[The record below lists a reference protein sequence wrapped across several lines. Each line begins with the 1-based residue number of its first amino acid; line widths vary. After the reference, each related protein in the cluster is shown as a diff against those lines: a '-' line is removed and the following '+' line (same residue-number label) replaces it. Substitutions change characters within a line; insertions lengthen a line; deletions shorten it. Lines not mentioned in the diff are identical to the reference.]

1 MFDKNKHEKK
11 NNVVLL
17 KKMEFRTV
25 LNGFSSKFKIEGNDK
40 LFFIGS
46 CFTENIGNQL
56 QRLKFESII
65 NPFGIVYNPISIS
78 NSLETLLQNKLSL
91 ESDLFEHQGV
101 WHSFDFHS
109 RFSDVKKEKCLEK
122 TNQSITNASLALKN
136 TNVLFITFGSAHVY
150 HLKNQKK
157 TVANCHKLPA
167 NHFDKTY
174 IDFNQTFSIYKSLF
188 TKLKEQNPNLKIITT
203 LSPVRYL
210 SDGFAE
216 NQKSKA
222 ILTLLCHALK
232 DNFEFVD
239 YYPAY
244 EMMMDDLR
252 DYRFYAD
259 DMIHP
264 NHMAINYIFNH
275 FSAVYFEKE
284 TLCMIQEIE
293 KIKKAM
299 EHKVF
304 LKESEVHKTQ
314 GQKMIQQIDA
324 LQKKYP
330 FQDFSQEKAF
340 FEY

>member
-150 HLKNQKK
+150 LLKSQNKL
-157 TVANCHKLPA
+157 VANCHKLPA
-167 NHFDKTY
+167 SYFDKTY
-174 IDFNQTFSIYKSLF
+174 IEFNQTLNIYNSLF
-188 TKLKEQNPNLKIITT
+188 EKLKEQNPNLKIITT

-244 EMMMDDLR
+244 EIMMDDLR

-264 NHMAINYIFNH
+264 NHLAINYIFDH
-275 FSAVYFEKE
+275 FSTGYFEKE
-284 TLCMIQEIE
+284 TLFMIQEIS

-304 LKESEVHKTQ
+304 LKESEAYKTHC
-314 GQKMIQQIDA
+314 QKIIQQIEF
-324 LQKKYP
+324 LEEKYL
-330 FQDFSQEKAF
+330 FLDFSPEKAF
-340 FEY
+340 FIH

>member
-1 MFDKNKHEKK
+1 MKNKPENKI
-11 NNVVLL
+11 NVALF

-91 ESDLFEHQGV
+91 ESDLFEHQGA

-109 RFSDVKKEKCLEK
+109 RFSDIEKKKCLEK
-122 TNQSITNASLALKN
+122 INQSITSASVAIKS
-136 TNVLFITFGSAHVY
+136 TNILFITFGSAHIY
-150 HLKNQKK
+150 NLKSKDK

-167 NHFDKTY
+167 NYFEKRV
-174 IDFNQTFSIYKSLF
+174 IDFNQTLNIYITLF
-188 TKLKEQNPNLKIITT
+188 KKLKEQNKNIKIIIT
-203 LSPVRYL
+203 LSPIRYL

-222 ILTLLCHALK
+222 LLILLCHALK
-232 DNFEFVD
+232 DNFDFVD

-244 EMMMDDLR
+244 EIMMDDLR
-252 DYRFYAD
+252 DYRFYDD

-264 NHMAINYIFNH
+264 NQLAINYIFNH
-275 FSAVYFEKE
+275 FSTVYFEKE
-284 TLCMIQEIE
+284 TLIMIQEIE

-304 LKESEVHKTQ
+304 FKESEAYKYHC
-314 GQKMIQQIDA
+314 QKMIQQIDS
-324 LQKKYP
+324 LQRKYP
-330 FQDFSQEKAF
+330 FKDFSAEKAF
-340 FEY
+340 FRH